1 MEDEET
7 EEDSEV
13 VETEDEDKEVEET
26 ANCGGEPCTDTEKE
40 DSTLDE

>member
-1 MEDEET
+1 MRKQKKT
-7 EEDSEV
+7 QV

-26 ANCGGEPCTDTEKE
+26 ANCGREPCTDTEKE